1 MQVSS
6 EKEKNET
13 GEGYKE
19 GKGESMSISVQTNV
33 GSMMALEHV
42 RTNTDFQSQTIQRL
56 TSGYRINASGDDAA
70 GLAVANLYRTRVA
83 ELNQGTRNAN
93 DGLSQLQ
100 IVDGGLNNIAKMVDR
115 LRTLATQAASDTFTG
130 DLTTLDN
137 EFQAITAEIDRQASN
152 IGLISGG
159 SMAKALEVWVG
170 GGDATTSIVNLDLT
184 ATSIVDTT
192 AAGLALA
199 ANDLTSK
206 ANAQTALASLET
218 AVGTLGTVQAQV
230 GSSQNKLQYAVN
242 LAQSQAVNFSAAES
256 RIRDADIAAEAS
268 NLTKAQVLQQS
279 SMAAL
284 AQANSTPQ
292 AVLSLL
298 R

>member
-1 MQVSS
+1 
-6 EKEKNET
+6 
-13 GEGYKE
+13 
-19 GKGESMSISVQTNV
+19 MSISVQTNV
-33 GSMMALEHV
+33 GSLMALDHL

-56 TSGYRINASGDDAA
+56 TSGFRINQSGDDAS
-70 GLAVANLYRTRVA
+70 GLAIANLYRTNVA
-83 ELNQGTRNAN
+83 ELNQGVRNAN

-100 IVDGGLNNIAKMVDR
+100 IADGGLSNITKMVDR

-130 DLTTLDN
+130 DLANIDA
-137 EFQAITAEIDRQASN
+137 EFGFIKAEIDRQATN
-152 IGLISGG
+152 IGLVTGG

-170 GGDATTSIVNLDLT
+170 GGATAADSVVDLDLT
-184 ATSIVDTT
+184 TTSVVDS
-192 AAGLALA
+192 AGLGIDGD
-199 ANDLTSK
+199 DLTSK
-206 ANAQTALASLET
+206 ANAQTALTNLT
-218 AVGTLGTVQAQV
+218 DAVKTLGTIQGQV

-242 LAQSQAVNFSAAES
+242 LASSQSVNYSAAES

-292 AVLSLL
+292 GVLSLL